1 MFAWHGEIDAERR
14 SRYATS
20 SRGVQD
26 DEVCEPQHQPWLSS
40 AFCHVQCGQE
50 SVAMSSA
57 WDTAS
62 VAEDV
67 QSRPSM
73 GLFKNGDG
81 ADSDFMHASA
91 NEADFNDWCAFDEVD
106 FNGAG
111 TSPVAF
117 SDDGR
122 EGSPPPFSDDMSER
136 HSFDDRRNHF
146 RFDFT
151 KSPERPKRRAR
162 RPRKPTG
169 QAKVDTSN
177 EETTGAMQYDMNRP
191 VATAKDFCTKYEC
204 PRLSTVSQCYRMRA
218 KDLHPD
224 KNGGSAD
231 MFVVLKRDY
240 DSVAANGGSEVKLV

>member
-1 MFAWHGEIDAERR
+1 MFAWHREIDAECR
-14 SRYATS
+14 SRYATW
-20 SRGVQD
+20 GVQD
-26 DEVCEPQHQPWLSS
+26 DEVCDPNNQPWLSS
-40 AFCHVQCGQE
+40 AYCQVQCGQE

-67 QSRPSM
+67 QSSPSV
-73 GLFKNGDG
+73 GRDGDG
-81 ADSDFMHASA
+81 ADSDCAHAGA
-91 NEADFNDWCAFDEVD
+91 NETDWCAADD
-106 FNGAG
+106 AG

-117 SDDGR
+117 SDDGC
-122 EGSPPPFSDDMSER
+122 EGSSPDDSSSC

-151 KSPERPKRRAR
+151 NLPERPKRRAR
-162 RPRKPTG
+162 RPRRS
-169 QAKVDTSN
+169 AKHAKADTSN
-177 EETTGAMQYDMNRP
+177 EETGGAKQYDMSRP

-240 DSVAANGGSEVKLV
+240 DSVAATGDSEVKLV